1 MIAGLTIYMAASY
14 FTELVIH
21 YLGCKILNKKVPWI
35 PIFIASFLIDIL
47 ICPVLFLYMTGYL
60 KSFLPNNL
68 LYYLLDMSVVIM
80 NLVSM
85 YIILEHNIFK
95 IIISGTFAYFI
106 FYQTYLIS
114 FLFVPMQFAYN
125 NIANQF
131 ISCSVLIL
139 FTLFIGKV
147 ITRLNGNSFVN
158 RCMANKKHR
167 IYGAITGFLLAGSSN
182 YFVILSKIIKDY
194 NTLLAVIGL
203 GLLFLFAV
211 FYQFATRNIIHEENE
226 KSQKNIIAQQNAYI
240 QSLEEIQKDVRI
252 YRHDFR
258 NIMTGMYLDVKEGK
272 TEALENYMQGMLNDF
287 DQRIG
292 SKIQIANQMMNLE
305 IIELKS
311 LLMTKLALMQTLN
324 IPFHFEVMYPVVKC
338 NMNIQDL
345 LRCIGI
351 LLDNAIE
358 EVKHTS
364 GDIEIIITAQQNYV
378 DFLINNSITDQP
390 DLLKMWKKGYSTK
403 GDNRGMGLYSYQQ
416 IANQYANVSCST
428 DCRNERFYQELR
440 IGV

>member
-1 MIAGLTIYMAASY
+1 MITGLTIYIAASY
-14 FTELVIH
+14 CTEIVIH
-21 YLGCKILNKKVPWI
+21 YLGCKILNKRVPWI
-35 PIFIASFLIDIL
+35 RIIIASLIINL
-47 ICPVLFLYMTGYL
+47 TISPVLYLFMTGYL
-60 KSFLPNNL
+60 KTFLPNNL
-68 LYYLLDMSVVIM
+68 LYYLLDMSVVII

-85 YIILEHNIFK
+85 YIIFERNVFK

-125 NIANQF
+125 SITNQF

-139 FTLFIGKV
+139 FTLLIGKV
-147 ITRLNGNSFVN
+147 ITRLNVISFVN
-158 RCMANKKHR
+158 RCMANRKHR
-167 IYGAITGFLLAGSSN
+167 IYGSITGFLLAGSSN
-182 YFVILSKIIKDY
+182 YFVVLSRIIKDY
-194 NTLLAVIGL
+194 NTLVAVIGL

-226 KSQKNIIAQQNAYI
+226 KSQKNIITQQNAYI

-272 TEALENYMQGMLNDF
+272 TEAIENYMQGMLNDF

-292 SKIQIANQMMNLE
+292 AKIQIANQMMNLE

-311 LLMTKLALMQTLN
+311 LLMTKLTLMQTLH
-324 IPFHFEVMYPVVKC
+324 IPYHFEVMYPVKKC
-338 NMNIQDL
+338 GINIQDL

-351 LLDNAIE
+351 LIDNAIE
-358 EVKHTS
+358 EVKNTA
-364 GDIEIIITAQQNYV
+364 GNIEIIITAQSDYV
-378 DFLINNSITDQP
+378 DFFISNSIKEQP
-390 DLLKMWKKGYSTK
+390 DLLKIWKKGYSTK
-403 GDNRGMGLYSYQQ
+403 GVNRGLGLYSYQQ
-416 IANQYANVSCST
+416 IANQYANVSCLT
-428 DCRNERFYQELR
+428 DCRDERFYQELR

>member
-1 MIAGLTIYMAASY
+1 MIAGLTIYVAASF

-21 YLGCKILNKKVPWI
+21 YLGCKILGRNVPWI
-35 PIFIASFLIDIL
+35 PILLASFIIDIT
-47 ICPVLFLYMTGYL
+47 ISPVLYLFMAGYF
-60 KSFLPNNL
+60 KTILPDNL
-68 LYYLLDMSVVIM
+68 LYYLLDMSAVAI
-80 NLVSM
+80 NLLSM
-85 YIILEHNIFK
+85 YIILERNLFK

-114 FLFVPMQFAYN
+114 FLFVPMQLAYN
-125 NIANQF
+125 SILNQAV
-131 ISCSVLIL
+131 SCSVLLL
-139 FTLFIGKV
+139 FTFLIGKV
-147 ITRLNGNSFVN
+147 ITRLNVVSFLN
-158 RCMANKKHR
+158 RCMAKRKYR

-182 YFVILSKIIKDY
+182 YFVVLSRIINNY
-194 NTLLAVIGL
+194 NTFLAVIGL

-211 FYQFATRNIIHEENE
+211 FYQFATKNIIHEENE
-226 KSQKNIIAQQNAYI
+226 KSQKNIIAQQNSYI

-258 NIMTGMYLDVKEGK
+258 NLMTGMYLDVKEGK

-292 SKIQIANQMMNLE
+292 AKIQIANQMMNLE

-311 LLMTKLALMQTLN
+311 LLMTKLALMHTLN
-324 IPFHFEVMYPVVKC
+324 IPYHFEVMYPVSKC
-338 NMNIQDL
+338 HMNIQDL
-345 LRCIGI
+345 LRCVGI

-358 EVKHTS
+358 EVKNTS
-364 GDIEIIITAQQNYV
+364 GDIEIIITAQQNHV
-378 DFLINNSITDQP
+378 DFLINNSVKDQP
-390 DLLKMWKKGYSTK
+390 NLLKIWKKGYSTK

-416 IANQYANVSCST
+416 IANQYTNVSCST

>member
-21 YLGCKILNKKVPWI
+21 YLGCKILGRKVPWI
-35 PIFIASFLIDIL
+35 YILLASFLIDLAVCPIL
-47 ICPVLFLYMTGYL
+47 YLFMSGYF
-60 KSFLPNNL
+60 KTVIPDHL
-68 LYYLLDMSVVIM
+68 LYYLLDMSVVSI
-80 NLVSM
+80 NILSM
-85 YIILEHNIFK
+85 YIILERNLIK
-95 IIISGTFAYFI
+95 ALISGTFAYFI
-106 FYQTYLIS
+106 FYQAYLIS

-125 NIANQF
+125 SIMNQF
-131 ISCSVLIL
+131 ISCSVLVI
-139 FTLFIGKV
+139 FTLLIGKV
-147 ITRLNGNSFVN
+147 ITRFNVVSFLN
-158 RCMANKKHR
+158 RCMAKRKYR
-167 IYGAITGFLLAGSSN
+167 IYGSITGILLAGSSN
-182 YFVILSKIIKDY
+182 YFVVLSQIIKDY

-272 TEALENYMQGMLNDF
+272 TEALENYMQGMLNNF

-292 SKIQIANQMMNLE
+292 AKIQIANQMVNLE

-324 IPFHFEVMYPVVKC
+324 IPCHFEVMYPVSKC

-358 EVKHTS
+358 EVENTS
-364 GDIEIIITAQQNYV
+364 GNIEIVITAQPKYV
-378 DFLINNSITDQP
+378 DFMINNSLNGQP
-390 DLLKMWKKGYSTK
+390 DLIKMWKKGYSTK

-416 IANQYANVSCST
+416 IANQYANASCST
-428 DCRNERFYQELR
+428 DCRNDRFYQELR